1 MSNLFL
7 ILHTN
12 LPKIQLKRQESQRIG
27 QSLVEMLL
35 AADGNAKFDVLFP
48 EMKLEL
54 VFVHGP
60 VPKLDDPL
68 HNYIIAIVL
77 TKSAEDSFL
86 KTGLLWPSSTLASWS
101 MRLLRYLSSSY
112 SYSIAPR

>member
-7 ILHTN
+7 VLHTN
-12 LPKIQLKRQESQRIG
+12 LPKIQLKWQESQCIG
-27 QSLVEMLL
+27 QSFVEMLL
-35 AADGNAKFDVLFP
+35 AADGNAKFDILLP
-48 EMKLEL
+48 KMKLEL

-60 VPKLDDPL
+60 VPKLDNPL
-68 HNYIIAIVL
+68 HNYIATIVL

-86 KTGLLWPSSTLASWS
+86 KTGLLWPSSSLAIWS
-101 MRLLRYLSSSY
+101 MRLLLSLSRSY